1 MEQYVELDTTRDGVA
16 IVTLNRPDVHNAFNA
31 DVIEQLDNI
40 FEDLRGADGVRVVQI
55 RGAGKSFSAGADLN
69 WMKRASDYTKD
80 DNEEDAVFFSSMLHK
95 LYDLPQLTIAAVQ
108 GPAVGGGLGL
118 VAACDVA
125 IATHKAWFCLSEVK
139 LGLIPAV
146 ISPYVV
152 EAIGPRAARRYF
164 LTAERFD
171 AEKAKD
177 IGLLHEVVADG
188 AAMNAVVDQ
197 LCETAFVTAPG
208 AVHAAKELIRAVQDQ
223 PINNHIIHETAKRIA
238 IARTSDEGCE
248 GVGAF
253 LDKRKPQ
260 WVADHEALTTSSGQ
274 TTSSEE

>member
-31 DVIEQLDNI
+31 DLIEQLDEI

-69 WMKRASDYTKD
+69 WMKKAGEYTKD
-80 DNEEDAVFFSSMLHK
+80 DNEEDSVFFSSMLHK

-118 VAACDVA
+118 VSACDVA
-125 IATHKAWFCLSEVK
+125 IATEKAWFCLSEVK

-171 AEKAKD
+171 AAKGKEL
-177 IGLLHEVVADG
+177 GLLHEVVADE
-188 AAMNAVVDQ
+188 AAMNALVDE
-197 LCETAFVTAPG
+197 LCDAAFITAPG

-223 PINNHIIHETAKRIA
+223 PINNHIIHDTAKRIA
-238 IARTSDEGCE
+238 AARMGDEGKE
-248 GVGAF
+248 GVRAF
-253 LDKRKPQ
+253 LEKRKPQ
-260 WVADHEALTTSSGQ
+260 WVADHEALIASRQSGA
-274 TTSSEE
+274 TEE

>member
-1 MEQYVELDTTRDGVA
+1 M
-16 IVTLNRPDVHNAFNA
+16 
-31 DVIEQLDNI
+31 
-40 FEDLRGADGVRVVQI
+40 
-55 RGAGKSFSAGADLN
+55 
-69 WMKRASDYTKD
+69 
-80 DNEEDAVFFSSMLHK
+80 
-95 LYDLPQLTIAAVQ
+95 
-108 GPAVGGGLGL
+108 
-118 VAACDVA
+118 
-125 IATHKAWFCLSEVK
+125 
-139 LGLIPAV
+139 
-146 ISPYVV
+146 V

-208 AVHAAKELIRAVQDQ
+208 AVHAAKELIRAVQGQ

-238 IARTSDEGCE
+238 IARTSDEGRE

-253 LDKRKPQ
+253 LEKRKPQ